1 MEILVLLIPLS
12 VLLVGGA
19 AWAFIWAVN
28 HRQFDDL
35 DKQAMDILNDE
46 WRESAQGSETK

>member
-1 MEILVLLIPLS
+1 MEILALLIPLS
-12 VLLVGGA
+12 IVLVGGA

-35 DKQAMDILNDE
+35 DKQAMDILNDDWGAE
-46 WRESAQGSETK
+46 APGSENK

>member
-1 MEILVLLIPLS
+1 MEILFLLIPLS
-12 VLLVGGA
+12 VLLLGLA

-35 DKQAMDILNDE
+35 DKHAMDILIDEPGSND
-46 WRESAQGSETK
+46 R

>member
-12 VLLVGGA
+12 VTLVGLA

-28 HRQFDDL
+28 HGQFDDL
-35 DKQAMDILNDE
+35 DKQAMDILSDE
-46 WRESAQGSETK
+46 PGDSDR

>member
-12 VLLVGGA
+12 VVLLGVA

-28 HRQFDDL
+28 HRQFDNL
-35 DKQAMDILNDE
+35 DKQAMDILVDEPGSND
-46 WRESAQGSETK
+46 

>member
-12 VLLVGGA
+12 IVLVGLA
-19 AWAFIWAVN
+19 AWAFVWAVN
-28 HRQFDDL
+28 NRQFDDL

-46 WRESAQGSETK
+46 PGDSDR

>member
-12 VLLVGGA
+12 ILMVGAA

-35 DKQAMDILNDE
+35 DKQAMDILNE
-46 WRESAQGSETK
+46 EPGENRP